1 MKSIFSV
8 FEYDSLEVNSKSIDG
23 GLFTKDHRTAL
34 EHFYYKSKTKYFD
47 LIRNGVKFCNYVGVI
62 QVGNLQIEILP
73 KIDKSNDS
81 EKKQWRNIL
90 IDMLRATGMFKV
102 TAPSYG
108 MLKLR
113 NNSILELYFA
123 IFLGELEYLI
133 RTGLFKQ
140 YKKQEIN
147 QLALKGALDF
157 PKHLSK
163 NIVHQER
170 FYTNTNVYN
179 YDHIWHWI
187 FFQTLKLIKNYSQKR
202 AILDRVSSIELNFPE
217 VTNQQISVS
226 TFSRLHYTRKSQ
238 SYKNAIDIAQL
249 LFSNLHPDLQAGKNS
264 VLALMFDMN
273 LLWERVIYSSLAK
286 MFRQYNNDY
295 IVKAQHY
302 MPFWKANN
310 NHKDIKPDIV
320 IQSPEGE
327 TFILD
332 TKWKIGSDNSPDS
345 SDLYQLFAYS
355 QFFQAKR
362 TALIYPGLSKNIV
375 SSKYLMPNPLDGNPC
390 CDLIQLEV
398 QPKISDWQKTIYDEI
413 WKWMNSQA

>member
-1 MKSIFSV
+1 MFSIY
-8 FEYDSLEVNSKSIDG
+8 EYDSLKVGDKYYDE
-23 GLFTKDHRTAL
+23 LFTEEHRKAL
-34 EHFYYKSKTKYFD
+34 ERFYYKSKKKYFE
-47 LIRNGVKFCNYVGVI
+47 LIKNGVRFCNYVGVI

-73 KIDKSNDS
+73 KIDRSNDS

-90 IDMLRATGMFKV
+90 IDMLKATVKFKV

-113 NNSILELYFA
+113 NNSILELYFD

-147 QLALKGALDF
+147 QLALKGAIDF

-163 NIVHQER
+163 NLVHQER
-170 FYTNTNVYN
+170 FYTNTSVYT

-187 FFQTLKLIKNYSQKR
+187 FFQTLQLIKYYSQKR
-202 AILDRVSSIELNFPE
+202 AILDRVAAIELNFPE
-217 VTNQQISVS
+217 VTNQQITVS

-238 SYKNAIDIAQL
+238 SYKTAIDIAQL
-249 LFSNLHPDLQAGKNS
+249 LFSNLHPDLQTGKNS

-273 LLWERVIYSSLAK
+273 LLWERYIYSSLAK

-295 IVKAQHY
+295 IVTAQCY
-302 MPFWKANN
+302 MPFWKTNN
-310 NHKDIKPDIV
+310 ESKDIKPDIM
-320 IQSPEGE
+320 IQSPEGK

-332 TKWKIGSDNSPDS
+332 TKWKIGSDKSPDS

-362 TALIYPGLSKNIV
+362 TALVYPSLSNNIV
-375 SSKYLMPNPLDGNPC
+375 PGKYLMPNPLDENPS

-398 QPKISDWQKTIYDEI
+398 QPKISDWQKTIYDKI
-413 WKWMNSQA
+413 WNWMNSQS